1 MSTQCKYSVTPLENY
16 IADGGEKQGTIT
28 YYKEILS
35 ATDHIPNKIV
45 EQLVEDLADATPLN
59 ILESF
64 IKFIAA
70 VRLEYREVLQCRKN
84 AREKIN
90 ELEKMSDV

>member
-1 MSTQCKYSVTPLENY
+1 MNIPTEILEKYHLTNRALF
-16 IADGGEKQGTIT
+16 DTDLDF
-28 YYKEILS
+28 YKEFLKC
-35 ATDHIPNKIV
+35 TDHIPNRIV

-90 ELEKMSDV
+90 ELEKVSDV